1 MELVVIKNMKK
12 TILFILFTLSINA
25 VFADSPLT
33 STNFYQAYLNVP
45 IVAKTANS
53 NGVLT
58 DEVFDYLNSTTSSI
72 DKKIAVIN
80 ALKWKIEG
88 KNNATLYLKKL
99 MFLHKDYTPTAFYNL
114 ANADELIC
122 YAYLKAMDNYFDVKE
137 ASLFS
142 AQALKRNPKSYTI
155 AIINQLIVVQML
167 LNRQNEWCEVYH
179 SMNNIRENKD
189 LIVDFRKEASTIIL
203 NYTDKYKENC
213 TVWHSIKKFLK
224 GN

>member
-1 MELVVIKNMKK
+1 MELVVIKNMKN
-12 TILFILFTLSINA
+12 TILLFLFTLSINA

-99 MFLHKDYTPTAFYNL
+99 MFLHKDSTPTAFYNL

-189 LIVDFRKEASTIIL
+189 LIVDFRKEASTIIF

>member
-1 MELVVIKNMKK
+1 MR
-12 TILFILFTLSINA
+12 
-25 VFADSPLT
+25 
-33 STNFYQAYLNVP
+33 
-45 IVAKTANS
+45 
-53 NGVLT
+53 VL
-58 DEVFDYLNSTTSSI
+58 
-72 DKKIAVIN
+72 
-80 ALKWKIEG
+80 
-88 KNNATLYLKKL
+88 
-99 MFLHKDYTPTAFYNL
+99 
-114 ANADELIC
+114 
-122 YAYLKAMDNYFDVKE
+122 DNYFDVKE

-189 LIVDFRKEASTIIL
+189 LIVDFRKEASTIIF

>member
-1 MELVVIKNMKK
+1 MKK
-12 TILFILFTLSINA
+12 TILLFLFTLSINT

-33 STNFYQAYLNVP
+33 STNFYQAYLDIPLVDR
-45 IVAKTANS
+45 TANS

-72 DKKIAVIN
+72 DKKMAVIN
-80 ALKWKIEG
+80 ALKWNIDG
-88 KNNATLYLKKL
+88 KNNSTLYLNKL
-99 MFLHKDYTPTAFYNL
+99 MLLHKEYTPTAFYNL
-114 ANADELIC
+114 ATADELIC
-122 YAYLKAMDNYFDVKE
+122 YAYLKAMDNYFDVQE

-167 LNRQNEWCEVYH
+167 LNRQKEWCEVYRN
-179 SMNNIRENKD
+179 MNNIRENKD
-189 LIVDFRKEASTIIL
+189 LIVDFRKEASTIIF
-203 NYTDKYKENC
+203 NYTDIYKEYC
-213 TVWHSIKKFLK
+213 TIWHSIKKSFK

>member
-1 MELVVIKNMKK
+1 MNMKK
-12 TILFILFTLSINA
+12 TVLLLILTLSFNS

-33 STNFYQAYLNVP
+33 STELYKAYMNVP
-45 IVAKTANS
+45 LVAKTANS

-80 ALKWKIEG
+80 ALKWNIDG

-99 MFLHKDYTPTAFYNL
+99 MLLHKDYTPTAFYNL

-167 LNRQNEWCEVYH
+167 LNRQKEWCGIYR
-179 SMNNIRENKD
+179 SMNNIRADKD
-189 LIVDFRKEASTIIL
+189 LIVDFRKEASTIIF

-213 TVWHSIKKFLK
+213 TGWHSIKKFFK